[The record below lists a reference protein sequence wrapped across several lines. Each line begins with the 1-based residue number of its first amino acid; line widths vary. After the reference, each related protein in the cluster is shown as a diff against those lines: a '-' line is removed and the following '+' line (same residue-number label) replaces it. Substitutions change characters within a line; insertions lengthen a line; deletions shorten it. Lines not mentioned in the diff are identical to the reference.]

1 MNSPL
6 VKSSSWSCEMLRYAV
21 MHVVLSTAVVCL
33 TTRCTVAQNREGMT
47 IAADPVGLAD
57 RHVPLLDHE
66 DLQLITAANGLLAQ
80 QDYRA
85 ALDRMDRLQLRA
97 AGKLVP
103 VAAPQLPTGYRRFV
117 SVDSFSHAWHARFAQ
132 HNQAIWQEYQ
142 TRMDRFADQTA
153 AASMLLEPTDIRRLL
168 MRWPFSSRTFQ
179 WRVMLGDAAFQTG
192 QQLAARMH
200 WQAAARTFPRNNA
213 DLEYDGTVGF
223 WQRSVTRS
231 EQQALQV
238 RMFTND
244 VAANMPAAARSTLA
258 TIRAASV
265 ERSIESDA
273 EKEADKE
280 RLDFRFGGRVGEIV
294 QVLED
299 FYAQHFPKHD
309 TLGATSPVETF
320 QRTPQWTQRIDLPNN
335 PRLDVAVQRDRK
347 HLFLNTF
354 DKIIA
359 VDITTGLPAWGTGR
373 EGYVIYEHGDSG
385 NDSDWY
391 DEAIPYWG
399 RTLATVEIS
408 GDLLLARIGDP
419 TTTHHQS
426 LGAAF
431 RSSGAIVALDLSTQG
446 KLRSGYPVY
455 ANGASE
461 NRLGNWTFVSSPKIA
476 GDLFYVLMRETTAV
490 QCRNYLVCYALH
502 SGREKWRTYLGGAR
516 AVGHQKVST
525 LEASQLVIAGDR
537 IVTCCNTGEVACV
550 SLAGQLLWLN
560 HYAQNTTITDD
571 IDLEQANPR
580 HTSLVV
586 DVGSLGVTIAAADNA
601 VIFQLDLFSGAFRW
615 IAHESQ
621 FQHSTLIPSRREIP
635 GTCLLLGNGLFYY
648 DRDGRFQS
656 ALNTGLSDTAGK
668 VASVYTLAD
677 DGTTIYVVTGD
688 TVMILQRGITEL
700 ESGQFRLELVSAAT
714 FPTEIL
720 ELLSGQRCQ
729 ITFSDDY
736 VTLFTGKTL
745 LALSRT
751 KRKVAADGN

>member
-6 VKSSSWSCEMLRYAV
+6 MKSHSRSCGMLRYAV
-21 MHVVLSTAVVCL
+21 MLMVLSTVVVCL
-33 TTRCTVAQNREGMT
+33 TARCAVAQNREGMT
-47 IAADPVGLAD
+47 IAVNPVGLAD

-80 QDYRA
+80 QDYLA
-85 ALDRMDRLQLRA
+85 ALDRMDRLRLRA

-132 HNQAIWQEYQ
+132 HNQAIWKKYQ
-142 TRMDRFADQTA
+142 TRMDRFADQTI
-153 AASMLLEPTDIRRLL
+153 AASTVLGPTDVQRLL
-168 MRWPFSSRTFQ
+168 TRWPLSSRTFQ
-179 WRVMLGDAAFQTG
+179 WRVMLGDTAFQTG
-192 QQLAARMH
+192 QQLAARMY
-200 WQAAARTFPRNNA
+200 WQAAARSSPQVNA
-213 DLEYDGTVGF
+213 DLEYAGAVGF
-223 WQRSVTRS
+223 LQRPVTRS

-238 RMFTND
+238 RMFAND

-258 TIRAASV
+258 TIRSASV
-265 ERSIESDA
+265 ERSTGPV
-273 EKEADKE
+273 ADKE
-280 RLDFRFGGRVGEIV
+280 RVDFRFGGRVGEIV
-294 QVLED
+294 EVLED
-299 FYAQHFPKHD
+299 FYDQHFPEHD
-309 TLGATSPVETF
+309 TLAAAFPVETF
-320 QRTPQWTQRIDLPNN
+320 QRTPEWTQRIDLPDN
-335 PRLDVAVQRDRK
+335 PRLDVAVQRDRA

-359 VDITTGLPAWGTGR
+359 VDIATGLPAWGTGR
-373 EGYVIYEHGDSG
+373 EGYVIYEHGDSD

-391 DEAIPYWG
+391 DGAIPYWG
-399 RTLATVEIS
+399 RTRATVEIS

-431 RSSGAIVALDLSTQG
+431 RSRGAIVALDLSTQG

-455 ANGASE
+455 ANGAKE
-461 NRLGNWTFVSSPKIA
+461 NRLGNWTFVSSPKIV
-476 GDLFYVLMRETTAV
+476 GDLFYVLMRETTVV
-490 QCRNYLVCYALH
+490 QCRNYLVCYSLH

-525 LEASQLVIAGDR
+525 LEASQLVIAGER

-560 HYAQNTTITDD
+560 HYDQNTAIGDDTDVT
-571 IDLEQANPR
+571 DLEQAQPR

-586 DVGSLGVTIAAADNA
+586 DAGSLGVTIAAADNA
-601 VIFQLDLFSGAFRW
+601 AIFQLDLFSGAFRW
-615 IAHESQ
+615 ITHESQ
-621 FQHSTLIPSRREIP
+621 FLYSTLIPSRREMP
-635 GTCLLLGNGLFYY
+635 GACLLLGNGLFYY
-648 DRDGRFQS
+648 DSDGRFQS
-656 ALNTGLSDTAGK
+656 ALNSGLSATTG
-668 VASVYTLAD
+668 VAEYVYTLAD
-677 DGTTIYVVTGD
+677 DGTNIYVVTGD
-688 TVMILQRGITEL
+688 TVMIMQRVITEL
-700 ESGQFRLELVSAAT
+700 ESGQFRLELIAAAT
-714 FPTEIL
+714 FPTEII

-736 VTLFTGKTL
+736 VTLFAGKTL

-751 KRKVAADGN
+751 KRTVAANGN

>member
-6 VKSSSWSCEMLRYAV
+6 MKSHSRSCGMLRYAV
-21 MHVVLSTAVVCL
+21 MLMVLSTVVVCL
-33 TTRCTVAQNREGMT
+33 TARCAVAQNREGMT
-47 IAADPVGLAD
+47 IAVNPVGLAD

-80 QDYRA
+80 QDYLA
-85 ALDRMDRLQLRA
+85 ALDRMDRLRLRA

-132 HNQAIWQEYQ
+132 HNQAIWKKYQ
-142 TRMDRFADQTA
+142 TRMDRFADQTI
-153 AASMLLEPTDIRRLL
+153 AASTVLGPTDVQRLL
-168 MRWPFSSRTFQ
+168 TRWPLSSRTFQ
-179 WRVMLGDAAFQTG
+179 WRVMLGDTAFQTG
-192 QQLAARMH
+192 QQLAARMY
-200 WQAAARTFPRNNA
+200 WQAAARSSPQVNA
-213 DLEYDGTVGF
+213 DLEYAGAVVF
-223 WQRSVTRS
+223 LQRPVTRS

-238 RMFTND
+238 RMFAND
-244 VAANMPAAARSTLA
+244 VAANMPAAARATLA
-258 TIRAASV
+258 TIRSASV
-265 ERSIESDA
+265 ERSTGPA
-273 EKEADKE
+273 ADKE
-280 RLDFRFGGRVGEIV
+280 RVDFRFGGRVGEIV
-294 QVLED
+294 EVLED
-299 FYAQHFPKHD
+299 FYDQHFPEHD
-309 TLGATSPVETF
+309 TLAAAFPVETF
-320 QRTPQWTQRIDLPNN
+320 QRTPEWTQRIDLPDN
-335 PRLDVAVQRDRK
+335 PRLDVAVQRDRA

-359 VDITTGLPAWGTGR
+359 VDIATGLPAWGTGR
-373 EGYVIYEHGDSG
+373 EGYVIYEHGDSD

-391 DEAIPYWG
+391 DGAIPYWG
-399 RTLATVEIS
+399 RTRATVEIS

-431 RSSGAIVALDLSTQG
+431 RSRGAIVALDLSTQG

-455 ANGASE
+455 ANGAKE
-461 NRLGNWTFVSSPKIA
+461 NRLGNWTFVSSPKIV
-476 GDLFYVLMRETTAV
+476 GDLFYVLMRETTVV
-490 QCRNYLVCYALH
+490 QCRNYLVCYSLH

-560 HYAQNTTITDD
+560 HYDQNTAIADDTDVT
-571 IDLEQANPR
+571 DLEQAQPR

-586 DVGSLGVTIAAADNA
+586 DAGSLGVTIAAADNA
-601 VIFQLDLFSGAFRW
+601 AIFQLDLFSGAFRW
-615 IAHESQ
+615 ITHESQ
-621 FQHSTLIPSRREIP
+621 FLYSTLIPSRREMP
-635 GTCLLLGNGLFYY
+635 GACLLLGNGLFYY
-648 DRDGRFQS
+648 DSDGRFQS
-656 ALNTGLSDTAGK
+656 ALNSGLSATTGA
-668 VASVYTLAD
+668 AESVYTLAD
-677 DGTTIYVVTGD
+677 DGTNIYVVTGD
-688 TVMILQRGITEL
+688 TVMIMQRVITEL
-700 ESGQFRLELVSAAT
+700 ESGQFRLELIAAAT
-714 FPTEIL
+714 FPTEII

-736 VTLFTGKTL
+736 VTLFAGKTL

-751 KRKVAADGN
+751 KRTVAANGN